1 MHQRRPEKGGFLLM
15 KKKLLFLLPLVC
27 LLLSAAGA
35 VFGRILPEKTRF
47 IRVSEAVS
55 ENSSRPQA
63 ASNPHSTLSVPSCV
77 TRIGDDYFIVDTYHD
92 QIIFSDSL
100 TRPINEWQVATDQ
113 IARGHTIAGDGTVYL
128 ADDTENNRILILEK
142 KDGAFLLTQEF
153 TDIGIRPHY
162 VVYDEATARFYAY
175 SSMTGEL
182 YVFRRV
188 EDFPVEKSSMEKSST
203 EKSSTEESSQVVLEE
218 IRRIEKLNGVYV
230 RSFTILGDEIYF
242 VSGASSIIRA
252 KLKDLSI
259 LEEYPVPAQMAGM
272 IQLEKIQDYFYITV
286 STDAAGN
293 QDYAT
298 ILRTRDL
305 GLLASGGYED
315 IYSYFVGGGT
325 PYYMGSFDG
334 HYYLTEHRIPGC
346 SVWQF
351 DVIENE
357 ITDVTLLY

>member
-1 MHQRRPEKGGFLLM
+1 M

-27 LLLSAAGA
+27 LLLPAAG
-35 VFGRILPEKTRF
+35 VILRGILPEKTRF

-55 ENSSRPQA
+55 EDSSLPQTA
-63 ASNPHSTLSVPSCV
+63 ANPHSTLSVPSCV

-100 TRPINEWQVATDQ
+100 TRPISEWQVATDQ
-113 IARGHTIAGDGTVYL
+113 IVRGHTIAGDGTVYL

-188 EDFPVEKSSMEKSST
+188 ENFSVEKSSMEKSST
-203 EKSSTEESSQVVLEE
+203 ETSSTEEFSQVVLEE

-346 SVWQF
+346 SIWQF